1 MHKLELP
8 DPSADEILHSAELAA
23 LIKQKIQQA
32 GGWIDFETFMTLAL
46 YAPGLGYYSAGTQ
59 KFGEQGDFITAPEL
73 SPLFAWTLARPVVQG
88 MKQMN
93 NPSVL
98 EFGAGSGVLA
108 AELLTELNHLEQLP
122 QHYYIIELSADLRQ
136 RQQITLQRRVPDLL
150 DRVVWLDSLPQQ
162 KINAVVI
169 ANEVLDAMPVQRF
182 VIEHSQRKTIG
193 VTIHDNEFVFATR
206 ESEAPLCDAISHIEN
221 DLGYALAEAYQSEI
235 NFNLTPWFKSLAD
248 VLQQAVVFLIDYGYP
263 RREYFLPERNMG
275 TLMCY
280 YRHRSHDNPLWHP
293 GLQDM
298 TAFVDFTAVAEA
310 AIASGFDIEGFTTQ
324 AGFLMENGITG
335 VMEKQTQPDQIS
347 RLKLAQQMK
356 TLLLPSEMGE
366 RFKVMGL
373 SKNVTEAVPGF
384 SLTDL
389 TSRL

>member
-8 DPSADEILHSAELAA
+8 EPSSDEILHSAELSA

-32 GGWIDFETFMTLAL
+32 GDWIDFETFMSLAL

-59 KFGEQGDFITAPEL
+59 KFGEQGDFITAPEV
-73 SPLFAWTLARPVVQG
+73 SPLFAQTLARPVAKIIEK
-88 MKQMN
+88 MDTPN
-93 NPSVL
+93 IL
-98 EFGAGSGVLA
+98 EFGAGSGALA
-108 AELLTELNHLEQLP
+108 AELLSELNRLKQLP
-122 QHYYIIELSADLRQ
+122 QHYYILELSADLRQ
-136 RQQITLQRRVPDLL
+136 RQKNTLKQRVPDLL
-150 DRVVWLDSLPQQ
+150 HRVIWLDSLPQQ
-162 KINAVVI
+162 KINAIVI

-182 VIEHSQRKTIG
+182 MIENGQIKTIG
-193 VTIHDNEFVFATR
+193 VTIQNNELVFAAR
-206 ESEAPLCDAISHIEN
+206 ESEAQLCDAINHIEN
-221 DLGYALAEAYQSEI
+221 DLGYKLAENYQSEI
-235 NFNLTPWFKSLAD
+235 NFNFKPWLQSLGD

-263 RREYFLPERNMG
+263 RREYFLPERDMG

-280 YRHRSHDNPLWHP
+280 FRHRSHDNPLWYP

-310 AIASGFDIEGFTTQ
+310 AMEAGFTLEGFTSQ
-324 AGFLMENGITG
+324 AGFLVENGMAEI
-335 VMEKQTQPDQIS
+335 VEKQLQTDQIS
-347 RLKLAQQMK
+347 RLTLTQQMK

-373 SKNVTEAVPGF
+373 SKKFAEVVSGF
-384 SLTDL
+384 SSTDL

>member
-8 DPSADEILHSAELAA
+8 EPSADEILHSAELSA

-32 GGWIDFETFMTLAL
+32 GDWIDFETFMSLAL

-73 SPLFAWTLARPVVQG
+73 SPLFARTLARPVA
-88 MKQMN
+88 KIIEQMD
-93 NPSVL
+93 PPDVL

-108 AELLTELNHLEQLP
+108 AELLTELNHLKQLP

-136 RQQITLQRRVPDLL
+136 RQKTTLKQRVPDLL

-182 VIEHSQRKTIG
+182 VIENGQRKTIG
-193 VTIHDNEFVFATR
+193 VAIQNNELVFATR
-206 ESEAPLCDAISHIEN
+206 KSEVQLCDAISHIEK
-221 DLGYALAEAYQSEI
+221 DLGYVLTEAYQSEV
-235 NFNLTPWFKSLAD
+235 NFNFIPWLQSLGD
-248 VLQQAVVFLIDYGYP
+248 VLQQAVVLLIDYGYP

-280 YRHRSHDNPLWHP
+280 YRHRSHDNPLWYP

-310 AIASGFDIEGFTTQ
+310 AMAADFTLEGFTSQ
-324 AGFLMENGITG
+324 AGFLMENGIAD
-335 VMEKQTQPDQIS
+335 VLEQQSQSDQVS
-347 RLKLAQQMK
+347 RLKLSQQMK

-373 SKNVTEAVPGF
+373 SKNFAEVVPGF
-384 SLTDL
+384 SSTDL